1 MSSTVATPRKRA
13 LPLRAVGFLVFLF
26 YFFRALVLSNI
37 QLAAVVLFK
46 KREDIVPGFL
56 TYPIEGLT
64 KLEVLVLTHCITLTP
79 GTTSVEISPDFTT
92 LTVHALDA
100 SDVEGIVEGI
110 RNDFE
115 IPIQR
120 WSR

>member
-13 LPLRAVGFLVFLF
+13 LPLRVVGFLVFLF